1 MELETNDLRQVVGV
15 VIYTLTEQRKF
26 SYMKEVLYG
35 LEEEEIPF
43 WVGKEITPSND
54 IVLAAYRA
62 AMQSVF
68 GVGICCAHNGI
79 VIHHSNLRKQ
89 KPLFY
94 ISREQCTRKKAR
106 LLGANAARLIK
117 GIPFI
122 LPVHFLTP
130 PVKVL
135 SNI

>member
-1 MELETNDLRQVVGV
+1 
-15 VIYTLTEQRKF
+15 
-26 SYMKEVLYG
+26 MKEVLYG
-35 LEEEEIPF
+35 LEEEEIFF

-62 AMQSVF
+62 AIRSVF

-89 KPLFY
+89 KPLFS
-94 ISREQCTRKKAR
+94 ISKEQCTRKKAR

-117 GIPFI
+117 GIPFAEI
-122 LPVHFLTP
+122 
-130 PVKVL
+130 
-135 SNI
+135 